1 MLALS
6 VQPAFAAVGVTLDGV
21 PLAFEAAPVIENG
34 RVMAPMRGI
43 LQPLGYTVQWDEAEQ
58 TVLAEKG
65 DVSISLPLGADTAAV
80 NGKAVP
86 LDAPARIIQERTFVP
101 LRFLAEHSG
110 AEVLWDGAAETVSI
124 RTAAAADPTEH
135 MKESAVYIQTNKMQG
150 SGIVLSADGLIATNY
165 HVLENAATA
174 QFVFH
179 DGSVYQGEAVIVGL
193 SPQEDIALVRIGKT
207 GLSPALPAAGVQEG
221 ETVYAVGSP
230 NSRRNTVTAGVVEG
244 FDQDVIS
251 ATAAIEHGSSGGGL
265 FNASGGLVGMT
276 SFFGEGQYFSVPI
289 AKVLA
294 VPQNLSIPLREMKE
308 YTYTPNAPQNLRCER
323 DEEGYTNV
331 SWSPVYGAE
340 HYIVYASAAQ
350 EGPFRPLKNQ
360 TLGGEK
366 WYWGFPQA
374 FGISTREGQPLYI
387 RVSAVVDGK
396 ETPKSETLKVS

>member
-1 MLALS
+1 MLI
-6 VQPAFAAVGVTLDGV
+6 F
-21 PLAFEAAPVIENG
+21 I
-34 RVMAPMRGI
+34 
-43 LQPLGYTVQWDEAEQ
+43 
-58 TVLAEKG
+58 
-65 DVSISLPLGADTAAV
+65 
-80 NGKAVP
+80 
-86 LDAPARIIQERTFVP
+86 
-101 LRFLAEHSG
+101 
-110 AEVLWDGAAETVSI
+110 
-124 RTAAAADPTEH
+124 
-135 MKESAVYIQTNKMQG
+135 
-150 SGIVLSADGLIATNY
+150 IVLFCILLVMGMPIAFCM
-165 HVLENAATA
+165 A
-174 QFVFH
+174 
-179 DGSVYQGEAVIVGL
+179 
-193 SPQEDIALVRIGKT
+193 
-207 GLSPALPAAGVQEG
+207 
-221 ETVYAVGSP
+221 
-230 NSRRNTVTAGVVEG
+230 
-244 FDQDVIS
+244 IS

-323 DEEGYTNV
+323 DEEGYTNI

-374 FGISTREGQPLYI
+374 FGISAREGQPLYI